1 MSKLR
6 SVSTAFWSDP
16 FIEELNPNEKL
27 LFLYFIT
34 NEKTNMLGIYEVS
47 IKKISYDTGMNKE
60 VIEDALKEFETL
72 KKVKYINN
80 HVILVN
86 FIKHQN
92 YNPNMK
98 KSAIDV
104 YNDLPNCL
112 KDSDLIIDK
121 SDVIKGFET
130 LIKALGLVSKV
141 EDEVEDEKNLILLDT
156 KHELFLKDCLES
168 YTWIESISMR
178 EKIPEEKI
186 ELALKD
192 FNGHLLTTGQNH
204 LSLKDY
210 KYHFVMWVKKRKEA
224 SK

>member
-1 MSKLR
+1 MEKPTKRKAFNFLR
-6 SVSTAFWSDP
+6 SYFDVVNELQNETDKCNFLMAIINKQFLDEDPKELSFIVNLCYSSQKHAIEASVKGWKRVSNTDMEGNPITNPPTNPPTNPETDP
-16 FIEELNPNEKL
+16 KEEEVKEEVKEKL
-27 LFLYFIT
+27 I
-34 NEKTNMLGIYEVS
+34 I
-47 IKKISYDTGMNKE
+47 
-60 VIEDALKEFETL
+60 IE
-72 KKVKYINN
+72 
-80 HVILVN
+80 
-86 FIKHQN
+86 
-92 YNPNMK
+92 
-98 KSAIDV
+98 
-104 YNDLPNCL
+104 
-112 KDSDLIIDK
+112 
-121 SDVIKGFET
+121 
-130 LIKALGLVSKV
+130 
-141 EDEVEDEKNLILLDT
+141 T